1 MVAFFGLH
9 VGRTN
14 SCVAVCKDGTPD
26 VVANDAG
33 DRVTPAIVS
42 FNSGEIIV
50 GLPAKQSLFRNAS
63 NTVTKCKELLDVAA
77 PEESDLPNLQK
88 TSTCPVILKDGK
100 LFYEVEVD
108 EKMKQIP
115 TLDALSHIYQKL
127 YDIAIHHSNTVDESM
142 KAVLSVPLNFST
154 EVRKSVW
161 KAAEKAGF
169 NVLQVISEPA
179 AALLSYGIGQANKHE
194 ALTCMVYR
202 CGGSTLDVSIVNIRG
217 GMYHVICSEHRKLGG
232 DKFTTL
238 IANFLADEFQN
249 KWKLDPRESR
259 RSMSKLKAAAEDCKH
274 ILSTL
279 NTSQCF
285 VESLH
290 EGVDMNSNV
299 SRARLDMLITQDLPN
314 FVEPIQAALAKA
326 GLSLTDINKVIVCG
340 GATKMPR
347 LQKAI
352 KEALPDSEI
361 LTSITA
367 DEVVALGCCN
377 QAAIMGE
384 PWDPSC
390 DLRQVA
396 IPVISKSISVKCGDE
411 DEKQTMEVFSAKTP
425 LSSRFSIQIPLGKK
439 HHLAVVDVFEDTQLV
454 AKLTLTN
461 LPEAPSVAANFH
473 LASDGSLHVSLT
485 EKITGVTTTTT
496 IATVLE

>member
-14 SCVAVCKDGTPD
+14 SCVAVSKDGTPD

-42 FNSGEIIV
+42 FTAGEIIV

-63 NTVTKCKELLDVAA
+63 NTITKCKELLAA
-77 PEESDLPNLQK
+77 CTNESDLPELQK
-88 TSTCPVILKDGK
+88 TTACPVLLKNGK
-100 LFYEVEVD
+100 IFYEVEVN
-108 EKMKQIP
+108 EKQKEIP
-115 TLDALSHIYQKL
+115 IADALAHIYQKL
-127 YDIAIHHSNTVDESM
+127 YDIAIHHSNAVDESM
-142 KAVLSVPLNFST
+142 KAVLSVPLSFSS

-179 AALLSYGIGQANKHE
+179 ASLLSYGIGQANKHD

-202 CGGSTLDVSIVNIRG
+202 CGGSTLDVSIVNVRG
-217 GMYHVICSEHRKLGG
+217 GMYNVICSEHRKLGG
-232 DKFTTL
+232 EKFTAL

-259 RSMSKLKAAAEDCKH
+259 RSMSKMMAAAEDCKH

-279 NTSQCF
+279 NTAHCF

-290 EGVDMNSNV
+290 EGVDLSANV
-299 SRARLDMLITQDLPN
+299 SRARADMLITPLIPS
-314 FVEPIQAALAKA
+314 FTEPIQAALTKA
-326 GLSLTDINKVIVCG
+326 GLTLADINKVVVCG

-352 KEALPDSEI
+352 QEALPESEI
-361 LTSITA
+361 LTSLTA
-367 DEVVALGCCN
+367 DEVMALGCCT

-384 PWDPSC
+384 PWDPTC
-390 DLRQVA
+390 DLKNVA
-396 IPVISKSISVKCGDE
+396 IPVTSKPISVKCGDE
-411 DEKQTMEVFSAKTP
+411 DEIQTLTVFSAKTP

-439 HHLAVVDVFEDTQLV
+439 HHLAVVDVFEDTQLI
-454 AKLTLTN
+454 AKLTLNN
-461 LPEAPSVAANFH
+461 LPEAPSVVANFH

-485 EKITGVTTTTT
+485 EKITGVTTAAT